1 MNENLNLIYTLGC
14 LSPSS
19 GIHYDQIRGYT
30 IGKAQTSVG
39 PVKKSS
45 LFTKAEIFSSFKKR
59 PRFSAGPKVEILP

>member
-30 IGKAQTSVG
+30 NGKAQTSVG
-39 PVKKSS
+39 PVKK
-45 LFTKAEIFSSFKKR
+45 LACL
-59 PRFSAGPKVEILP
+59 PKQKFFLRLKSGLDFRRDLR